1 VAKIQD
7 GKKRILYVEDHRD
20 TAELVAVLLC
30 NHEVVVAGNKAEG
43 LRRTADERFDLYIF
57 DYDLPDGT
65 GIDLCHSV
73 RTNDNVTPIVIC
85 TASPALTEQESL
97 AVGAQRFIKKGD
109 DFIQSLEEAASQF
122 LSSQNSQGESD
133 KLPHADN

>member
-1 VAKIQD
+1 VATIQD

-30 NHEVVVAGNKAEG
+30 EYEVVVAGNKAEG
-43 LRRTADERFDLYIF
+43 LRRTVDESFDLYIF

-65 GIDLCHSV
+65 GFELCLFV
-73 RTNDNVTPIVIC
+73 RTKDNVTPIILC
-85 TASPALTEQESL
+85 SASTILTEQEAI

-109 DFIQSLEEAASQF
+109 EFIESLEAVASQF
-122 LSSQNSQGESD
+122 LSV
-133 KLPHADN
+133 A